1 MLPTPP
7 GKHCRLN
14 LLRSKRCSRHSGLVE
29 RAARLRPRPSAVIG
43 DKIG

>member
-7 GKHCRLN
+7 GKHYRMSLVP
-14 LLRSKRCSRHSGLVE
+14 SKRCSRHSGLVE